1 MNMANGLPAAAT
13 AAPHG
18 LQVRA
23 AQASRAGRK
32 PENEDA
38 LGIRVPADH
47 LRQSKGVALV
57 LADGVSG
64 AGEGRRAA
72 EVSVQG
78 FLSDYYATPESWTVK
93 TSAERVLSALNRWLY
108 GQGQQ
113 YTQAHHGFLTTFSAL
128 VLRSQTAYLF
138 HVGDTRIQRLRSN
151 KSSSGKNG
159 SSTLEPLTLDHA
171 TRVGAEKTYLT
182 RALGMDWQVE
192 IDFRTTDVQ
201 AGDVFFLSTDGVH
214 EFLPRPMLKKLLA
227 AAAENPEA
235 CCEAILDVA
244 YEAGS
249 DDNISCQIV
258 VVDALA
264 PLGADDSRLQAAA
277 LPLLPDLK
285 SGQLLNGLLVEA
297 ELHANARSQL
307 YRVRDEKSGRLLVLK
322 TPSRL
327 FEDDREQL
335 MRFALEDWIGQ
346 RIDHPQVVKGFAPP
360 QSRQCLYLLQEWLDG
375 ETLAAWKKKNPRP
388 VVQTVVAFAEQAVKG
403 LRALH
408 RRETLHQDIKPEN
421 LFLCSDGTL
430 KLIDLG
436 AVHVAGLG
444 DETPKDRPGAAE
456 YAAPE
461 YALNLPRDTRSDQFA
476 LAVTLYELLT
486 GAHPYGDGYARAATL
501 ADFQKLDY
509 ASACRHNPHVPLWL
523 DAALKKA
530 LAFAAPQRYDSLG
543 EFLADLQKP
552 NPALSP
558 VNARPWLER
567 DPAGFWKALA
577 LLAIFTALLELFWI
591 LRPH

>member
-1 MNMANGLPAAAT
+1 MNKALST
-13 AAPHG
+13 HG

-38 LGIRVPADH
+38 LGIRVPTDH

-78 FLSDYYATPESWTVK
+78 FLSDYYATPETWTVK
-93 TSAERVLSALNRWLY
+93 TSGERVLSALNRWLF

-113 YTQAHHGFLTTFSAL
+113 YTQAHQGFLTTFSAL
-128 VLRSQTAYLF
+128 IVRSQSAYIF
-138 HVGDTRIQRLRSN
+138 HVGDSRIQRLRQD
-151 KSSSGKNG
+151 KNG
-159 SSTLEPLTLDHA
+159 SSTLEPLTTDHA

-201 AGDVFFLSTDGVH
+201 PGDIFFLSTDGVH
-214 EFLPRPMLKKLLA
+214 EFLPRPMLKKILA
-227 AAAENPEA
+227 SATENPDA
-235 CCEAILDVA
+235 CCESILDIA
-244 YEAGS
+244 LEAGS
-249 DDNISCQIV
+249 DDNISCQIL

-264 PLGADDSRLQAAA
+264 PLGAEDSRLQAAS
-277 LPLLPDLK
+277 LPLLPDLAI
-285 SGQLLNGLLVEA
+285 SQRLDGLVVEA

-307 YRVRDEKSGRLLVLK
+307 YRVRDEKTGKLYVLK

-327 FEDDREQL
+327 FEDDSIQL
-335 MRFALEDWIGQ
+335 TRFALEDWIGQ
-346 RIDHPQVVKGFAPP
+346 RIDHVHVVKGFAPLQAR
-360 QSRQCLYLLQEWLDG
+360 QSLYLLQEWLEG
-375 ETLAAWKKKNPRP
+375 ETLAQWKKKNPRP
-388 VVQTVVAFAEQAVKG
+388 SVQVVTGFAEQAVKG

-421 LFLCSDGTL
+421 LFLCSSGTL
-430 KLIDLG
+430 KVIDLG
-436 AVHVAGLG
+436 AAHVAGMG
-444 DETPKDRPGAAE
+444 EAPAEDRPGAAE

-461 YALNLPRDTRSDQFA
+461 YALNLARDERADQFS

-486 GAHPYGDGYARAATL
+486 GNHPFGDDYIRANTP
-501 ADFQKLDY
+501 ADFQKLEY
-509 ASACRHNPHVPLWL
+509 LSACRHNPHVPLWL

-530 LAFAAPQRYDSLG
+530 TSFAAHQRYESLG

-558 VNARPWLER
+558 VNAQPWLER
-567 DPAGFWKALA
+567 DPVGFWKVLALA
-577 LLAIFTALLELFWI
+577 AMFTAFIEALF
-591 LRPH
+591 LMARH